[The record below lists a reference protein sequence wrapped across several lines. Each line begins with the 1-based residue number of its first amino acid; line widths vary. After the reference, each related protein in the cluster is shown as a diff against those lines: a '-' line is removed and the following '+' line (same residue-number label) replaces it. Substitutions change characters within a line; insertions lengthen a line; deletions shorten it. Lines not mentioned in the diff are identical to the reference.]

1 MLFLGAMSK
10 SALFP
15 MHTWFTETRLA
26 PMPAIALL
34 QSSTVIL
41 AGVYLVLRLSNLF
54 MMSSDTLY
62 VMLLFASLTVIFASS
77 VALVQ
82 NDIKRI
88 VTYINLAQI
97 SYLFFAFSTQRWNLS
112 LNCLINYSVTSTLL
126 ILASAILIKQC
137 QGERDI
143 NKIGG
148 LLKSN
153 PLLYTIFLIIM
164 LSLSAIPFVSAS
176 FYIKGD
182 IIWGLM
188 AQDSL
193 MAGTLG
199 LLGVLL
205 SSLNI
210 WRLIFLVFHH
220 TPKIDQIIK
229 IKSTNYYPIF
239 ILLIF
244 TTALFIYFPLPIQG
258 IIPIANFDTQGQLPF
273 RLLLSAVTLLSLVIA
288 YILYAHPNSEV
299 HEILNTP
306 MIKFLGRLCK
316 SDWRFDF
323 VLNNICVKPYIYL
336 ANFLKKDP
344 LAIWDNWIMLG
355 IKKINSY
362 IVSLENGQ
370 IRWYMVSMVIGSIII
385 LMLLIF
391 I

>member
-1 MLFLGAMSK
+1 M
-10 SALFP
+10 
-15 MHTWFTETRLA
+15 
-26 PMPAIALL
+26 
-34 QSSTVIL
+34 
-41 AGVYLVLRLSNLF
+41 
-54 MMSSDTLY
+54 
-62 VMLLFASLTVIFASS
+62 
-77 VALVQ
+77 
-82 NDIKRI
+82 
-88 VTYINLAQI
+88 
-97 SYLFFAFSTQRWNLS
+97 S

-143 NKIGG
+143 SKIGG

-153 PLLYTIFLIIM
+153 PLLYAIFLIIM